1 MNIVK
6 SKPVNKIFILKR
18 YEDQLFSEEEII
30 EMIENEKI
38 DEEDLITSLDLKYY
52 YPLNNTIFKFYLQN
66 KKS

>member
-18 YEDQLFSEEEII
+18 YEDSLFS
-30 EMIENEKI
+30 
-38 DEEDLITSLDLKYY
+38 EEDLITSLDLKYY
-52 YPLNNTIFKFYLQN
+52 SPLNYTIFKFYLQN